1 MAGYPVHYPVHY
13 RVQRADR
20 FTRLQLAVRLL
31 VFLALGTVGVSFGM
45 VFWFGYS
52 ALPAFAAIRISG
64 SDRRVCPAFCAG
76 PTERWGVTAS
86 GGVRTLRAPV
96 RYPPDRNA
104 SGHTGCVS
112 VSRGA
117 VARRR
122 SVGVAARF
130 TGKSTLDLPRLLE
143 RPMQCRHA

>member
-64 SDRRVCPAFCAG
+64 SDRRVWPEFFSV
-76 PTERWGVTAS
+76 PSQRLGVTAV
-86 GGVRTLRAPV
+86 GWVRTFWPPSW
-96 RYPPDRNA
+96 YPPD
-104 SGHTGCVS
+104 C
-112 VSRGA
+112 
-117 VARRR
+117 
-122 SVGVAARF
+122 
-130 TGKSTLDLPRLLE
+130 
-143 RPMQCRHA
+143 